1 MKKEI
6 TVDAA
11 YLRLSS
17 KCAQA
22 EHCAYDLQKIMKRWS
37 MPEKQQDEIIKRLIK
52 ENFLNEERYAHA
64 FVKDKFRYNKWGAS
78 RIRQELRMRNINEN
92 IIEDAL
98 TEISDDEVIESLKK
112 LVRQKRQ
119 TIKAK
124 SDYELRGK
132 LIRFAMSRGFSYST
146 ISKVIDTNDIEDN
159 EDY

>member
-17 KCAQA
+17 KCAKT

>member
-1 MKKEI
+1 MFNTCDNMVAAKK
-6 TVDAA
+6 
-11 YLRLSS
+11 SS
-17 KCAQA
+17 VFAQKA
-22 EHCAYDLQKIMKRWS
+22 IREADKLWS
-37 MPEKQQDEIIKRLIK
+37 EG
-52 ENFLNEERYAHA
+52 
-64 FVKDKFRYNKWGAS
+64 V
-78 RIRQELRMRNINEN
+78 INEN

-124 SDYELRGK
+124 SDYELKGK

-146 ISKVIDTNDIEDN
+146 ISKVIDTDNIQND

>member
-1 MKKEI
+1 
-6 TVDAA
+6 
-11 YLRLSS
+11 
-17 KCAQA
+17 
-22 EHCAYDLQKIMKRWS
+22 